1 MLIVKIGGGA
11 ALDHEA
17 IAADLAR
24 HQGPLLIVHGAN
36 HGRDRLAEALGK
48 PRRTVTSVSGIESVF
63 ADEASLEIMMMAY
76 AGLANKQ
83 LVACLRRHGIN
94 AIGLSGIDG
103 GLVQGRRNAGI
114 RVRENGKKLLL
125 RDLSGKPEQINTDL
139 LRLLLD
145 AGYVPVLTMPI
156 LDEDGVP
163 ISSENDDVLA
173 LIQQQLGAESIV
185 MLIEATGLM
194 ADPADP
200 NSLVSRL
207 SPGELTEWETRVGGR
222 MRRKLMALGKLF
234 THNRPRVYIADGRE
248 IDPVSGALSGRGTC
262 IC

>member
-24 HQGPLLIVHGAN
+24 QQGPLLVVHGAN
-36 HGRDRLAEALGK
+36 HCRDRLAERLGH
-48 PRRTVTSVSGIESVF
+48 PRRTVTSVSGVESVF
-63 ADEASLEIMMMAY
+63 ADEDALEIMMMAY

-114 RVRENGKKLLL
+114 RVRDNGKKLLL
-125 RDLSGKPEQINTDL
+125 RDLSGKPERINTDL
-139 LRLLLD
+139 LRLLLE

-156 LDEDGVP
+156 LDEEGHP

-173 LIQQQLGAESIV
+173 LIQQQLCADSIV
-185 MLIEATGLM
+185 MLIEASGLL

-200 NSLVSRL
+200 ASLVARL
-207 SPGELTEWETRVGGR
+207 SPGELAAWETRVGGR

-234 THNRPRVYIADGRE
+234 HHNRPQVFIADGRATN
-248 IDPVSGALSGRGTC
+248 PVSGAISGRGTC
-262 IC
+262 IS

>member
-11 ALDHEA
+11 ALDHDA
-17 IAADLAR
+17 IAADLAKQ
-24 HQGPLLIVHGAN
+24 QGPLLIVHGAN
-36 HGRDRLAEALGK
+36 HSRDHLAERLGQ
-48 PRRTVTSVSGIESVF
+48 PRRTVTSVSGVESVF
-63 ADEASLEIMMMAY
+63 ADESSLEIMMMAY

-114 RVRENGKKLLL
+114 KVQENGKKILL
-125 RDLSGKPEQINTDL
+125 RDLSGKPEHINTDL

-156 LDEDGVP
+156 LDEAGIP

-173 LIQQQLGAESIV
+173 LIQQQLGADAIV
-185 MLIEATGLM
+185 MLIEAAGLL
-194 ADPADP
+194 ADPSDS
-200 NSLVSRL
+200 NSLVARL
-207 SPGELTEWETRVGGR
+207 SPSQLADWETRVGGR

-234 THNRPRVYIADGRE
+234 SHHRPQVYIADGRAAN
-248 IDPVSGALSGRGTC
+248 PVSGAISGRGTC